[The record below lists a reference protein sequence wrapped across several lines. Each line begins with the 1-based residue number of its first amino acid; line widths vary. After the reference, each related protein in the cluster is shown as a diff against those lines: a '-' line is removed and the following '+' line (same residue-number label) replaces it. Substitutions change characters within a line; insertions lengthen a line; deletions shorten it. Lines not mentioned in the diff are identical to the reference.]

1 LGNRHVHD
9 PAIGIVKAG
18 AHSRSETASP
28 VSIWSILETD
38 RSVRNSNKTPYD
50 RTTLMQAIQLTKY
63 GKPEEGLRLV
73 EIAEP
78 GDPKSGQILIRVE
91 YAPINDSDLLVASGL
106 YAVQPKLPSVVGNE
120 GAGKVLAVGD
130 GVQNVKVGDRVVI
143 PRGVFSWAEKVLA
156 PAEEAIVL
164 PPEID
169 PQQAAMLSINPPA
182 AALLLE
188 EFVSLKPGDWI
199 VQNAAN
205 SGVGRAV
212 IVFAKQQGLRTINIV
227 RRSELIH
234 ELKEIG
240 ADIVLLAGP
249 NTAAEANRA
258 TGGAL
263 VRLALDGVGGNAT
276 GTLLDIVG
284 WDAKIV
290 CYAAPTREPIKVN
303 PLGLVAKRAS
313 IHPFFMYYPEHLPR
327 IPEKI
332 RAAAALVAS
341 HQLRAPIAAV
351 YPARR
356 FEQALAHALA
366 GGKVLL
372 DFADG
377 S

>member
-1 LGNRHVHD
+1 ML
-9 PAIGIVKAG
+9 
-18 AHSRSETASP
+18 
-28 VSIWSILETD
+28 
-38 RSVRNSNKTPYD
+38 
-50 RTTLMQAIQLTKY
+50 AIQLTKY
-63 GKPEEGLRLV
+63 GKPEEGLRPV

-78 GDPKSGQILIRVE
+78 GDPEPGQILIRVE

-130 GVQNVKVGDRVVI
+130 GAQNVNVGDRVVI
-143 PRGVFSWAEKVLA
+143 PRGVFTWAEKVLA
-156 PAEEAIVL
+156 PAEEVIVL
-164 PPEID
+164 PAEID
-169 PQQAAMLSINPPA
+169 PRQAAMLSINPPA

-188 EFVSLKPGDWI
+188 EFASLKPGDWI

-212 IVFAKQQGLRTINIV
+212 IVFAKQKRLRTINIV
-227 RRSELIH
+227 RRSELIQ
-234 ELKEIG
+234 ELREMG
-240 ADIVLLAGP
+240 ADIVLQAGP
-249 NTAAEANRA
+249 NTAAEANHA
-258 TGGAL
+258 TGGAP
-263 VRLALDGVGGNAT
+263 VCLALDGVGGDAT
-276 GTLLDIVG
+276 GTLLEIVG
-284 WDAKIV
+284 WNAKIV
-290 CYAAPTREPIKVN
+290 CYAAPTRQPIKVN
-303 PLGLVAKRAS
+303 PLGLVAKHAS
-313 IHPFFMYYPEHLPR
+313 IHPFFMYYPEYVPR

-366 GGKVLL
+366 GGKILL

>member
-1 LGNRHVHD
+1 
-9 PAIGIVKAG
+9 
-18 AHSRSETASP
+18 
-28 VSIWSILETD
+28 
-38 RSVRNSNKTPYD
+38 
-50 RTTLMQAIQLTKY
+50 MQAIQLTKY

-78 GDPKSGQILIRVE
+78 GDPEPDQILIRVE

-106 YAVQPKLPSVVGNE
+106 YAVKPTPPSIIGNE

-130 GVQNVKVGDRVVI
+130 ALQNVKAGDRVVI
-143 PRGVFSWAEKVLA
+143 PRGVFSWAQKVLA
-156 PAEEAIVL
+156 PAQEAIVL

-188 EFVSLKPGDWI
+188 EFVALKAGDWI

-205 SGVGRAV
+205 SAVGRAV
-212 IVFAKQQGLRTINIV
+212 IVFAKQKGVRTINIV

-234 ELKEIG
+234 ELQEIG
-240 ADIVLLAGP
+240 ADVVLLAGP

-263 VRLALDGVGGNAT
+263 VRLALDGVGGDAT
-276 GTLLDIVG
+276 ETLLDVVG
-284 WDAKIV
+284 WEAMIV
-290 CYAAPTREPIKVN
+290 SYAAPTRQPFKVN

-313 IHPFFMYYPEHLPR
+313 IHPFFMYYPEYLPK
-327 IPEKI
+327 IGEKI
-332 RAAAALVAS
+332 RTAAALVAS
-341 HQLRAPIAAV
+341 GQLRAPIAAV

-356 FEQALAHALA
+356 FEQALTHALT

-372 DFADG
+372 DFTD
-377 S
+377 

>member
-1 LGNRHVHD
+1 M
-9 PAIGIVKAG
+9 
-18 AHSRSETASP
+18 
-28 VSIWSILETD
+28 
-38 RSVRNSNKTPYD
+38 
-50 RTTLMQAIQLTKY
+50 TLMQAIQLTKY

-78 GDPKSGQILIRVE
+78 GHPKSGQILIGVE
-91 YAPINDSDLLVASGL
+91 HAPINDNDLLLATGL

-130 GVQNVKVGDRVVI
+130 GVQDVKEGDRVVV
-143 PRGVFSWAEKVLA
+143 PHGVFSWAEKVLA

-164 PPEID
+164 PREID

-212 IVFAKQQGLRTINIV
+212 IAFAKQKGVRTINIV
-227 RRSELIH
+227 RRPELIH

-240 ADIVLLAGP
+240 AD
-249 NTAAEANRA
+249 
-258 TGGAL
+258 GAL
-263 VRLALDGVGGNAT
+263 VRLALDGVGSDT
-276 GTLLDIVG
+276 TQTLLDIVG
-284 WDAKIV
+284 WEAKIV
-290 CYAAPTREPIKVN
+290 CYAAPTREPIKIN
-303 PLGLVAKRAS
+303 PLGLVFKHAS
-313 IHPFFMYYPEHLPR
+313 IHPFFMYYPEYLPR
-327 IPEKI
+327 IPELI

-341 HQLRAPIAAV
+341 HQLRVPIAAV

-356 FEQALAHALA
+356 FEQALAHARA

-372 DFADG
+372 DFTDG
-377 S
+377 KTT

>member
-1 LGNRHVHD
+1 VE
-9 PAIGIVKAG
+9 AI
-18 AHSRSETASP
+18 H
-28 VSIWSILETD
+28 
-38 RSVRNSNKTPYD
+38 
-50 RTTLMQAIQLTKY
+50 LTKY

-73 EIAEP
+73 EIADP
-78 GDPKSGQILIRVE
+78 GDPKSGQILIHVE

-106 YAVQPKLPSVVGNE
+106 YAVHPKLPSVVGNE
-120 GAGKVLAVGD
+120 GTGKVLAVGD
-130 GVQNVKVGDRVVI
+130 GVRNVEVGDRVVI
-143 PRGVFSWAEKVLA
+143 PHGVFSWAEKVLA
-156 PAEEAIVL
+156 PAEGAIVL

-188 EFVSLKPGDWI
+188 EFVPLKPGDWI

-212 IVFAKQQGLRTINIV
+212 IVFAKQKGLRTINIV
-227 RRSELIH
+227 RRSELID

-249 NTAAEANRA
+249 NSAAEANRE

-276 GTLLDIVG
+276 GTLLDVVG

-303 PLGLVAKRAS
+303 PLDLVAKRAS
-313 IHPFFMYYPEHLPR
+313 IHPFFMYYPEYLPR

-372 DFADG
+372 HFKKG

>member
-1 LGNRHVHD
+1 
-9 PAIGIVKAG
+9 
-18 AHSRSETASP
+18 
-28 VSIWSILETD
+28 
-38 RSVRNSNKTPYD
+38 
-50 RTTLMQAIQLTKY
+50 MQAIQLTKY
-63 GKPEEGLRLV
+63 GKPEEGLRLA

-78 GDPKSGQILIRVE
+78 GDPRPGQILLRVE

-130 GVQNVKVGDRVVI
+130 RVQNVKVGDRVVV

-156 PAEEAIVL
+156 PAAEAIVL

-182 AALLLE
+182 AALLLD

-212 IVFAKQQGLRTINIV
+212 IVFAKQKGLRTINIV
-227 RRSELIH
+227 RRSELVH
-234 ELKEIG
+234 ELKERG

-249 NTAAEANRA
+249 NTAAEANGA

-263 VRLALDGVGGNAT
+263 VRLALDGVGGDAT

-290 CYAAPTREPIKVN
+290 CYAAPTREPIKIN

-313 IHPFFMYYPEHLPR
+313 VHPFFMYYPEYLPK

-341 HQLRAPIAAV
+341 RQLRAPIAAV
-351 YPARR
+351 YPVRS
-356 FEQALAHALA
+356 FQQALAHALA

-372 DFADG
+372 DFGDLR
-377 S
+377 

>member
-1 LGNRHVHD
+1 
-9 PAIGIVKAG
+9 
-18 AHSRSETASP
+18 
-28 VSIWSILETD
+28 
-38 RSVRNSNKTPYD
+38 
-50 RTTLMQAIQLTKY
+50 MQAIQLTKY
-63 GKPEEGLRLV
+63 GKPEEGLRLI

-78 GDPKSGQILIRVE
+78 GDPKSGEILIRVE
-91 YAPINDSDLLVASGL
+91 YAPINDNDLLVASGL
-106 YAVQPKLPSVVGNE
+106 YAVRPKLPSIVGNE
-120 GAGKVLAVGD
+120 GAGKVFAVGD
-130 GVQNVKVGDRVVI
+130 GVQNVKIGDRVVV
-143 PRGVFSWAEKVLA
+143 PHGVFSWAEQVLA

-169 PQQAAMLSINPPA
+169 PQQAAMLNINPPA

-212 IVFAKQQGLRTINIV
+212 IAFAKQKGVRTPNIV
-227 RRSELIH
+227 RRSELVH
-234 ELKEIG
+234 ELKESG
-240 ADIVLLAGP
+240 ADAVLLAGP
-249 NTAAEANRA
+249 NTATEANRA

-263 VRLALDGVGGNAT
+263 VRLALDGVGGDAT
-276 GTLLDIVG
+276 GTLVDIVG

-303 PLGLVAKRAS
+303 PFGLLFKRVS
-313 IHPFFMYYPEHLPR
+313 IHPFFMYYPEYLPR

-341 HQLRAPIAAV
+341 HHLRVPIAAV

-372 DFADG
+372 DFG
-377 S
+377 

>member
-1 LGNRHVHD
+1 ML
-9 PAIGIVKAG
+9 
-18 AHSRSETASP
+18 
-28 VSIWSILETD
+28 
-38 RSVRNSNKTPYD
+38 
-50 RTTLMQAIQLTKY
+50 AIQLTKY
-63 GKPEEGLRLV
+63 GKPEEGLRPV

-78 GDPKSGQILIRVE
+78 GDPKALQILIRVE

-106 YAVQPKLPSVVGNE
+106 YAVHPILPSVVGNE
-120 GAGKVLAVGD
+120 GAGRVLAVGA
-130 GVQNVKVGDRVVI
+130 GVRNVKIGDRVVI

-156 PAEEAIVL
+156 PAEDAVVL
-164 PPEID
+164 PAEID

-212 IVFAKQQGLRTINIV
+212 IAFARQKGLRTINIV
-227 RRSELIH
+227 RRPELVH

-240 ADIVLLAGP
+240 ADVVLLAGP
-249 NTAAEANRA
+249 NTGAEANRA

-263 VRLALDGVGGNAT
+263 ARLALDGVSGDAT
-276 GTLLDIVG
+276 GTLLEIVS

-313 IHPFFMYYPEHLPR
+313 IHPFFMYYPDYLPR

-332 RAAAALVAS
+332 RAAAALVANR
-341 HQLRAPIAAV
+341 QLRAPIAAV
-351 YPARR
+351 YPARQ
-356 FEQALAHALA
+356 FERALAHALA
-366 GGKVLL
+366 GGKILL
-372 DFADG
+372 DFSGVAG
-377 S
+377 G

>member
-1 LGNRHVHD
+1 
-9 PAIGIVKAG
+9 
-18 AHSRSETASP
+18 
-28 VSIWSILETD
+28 
-38 RSVRNSNKTPYD
+38 
-50 RTTLMQAIQLTKY
+50 MQAIQLTKY

-78 GDPKSGQILIRVE
+78 GDPKSGQMLIRVE

-106 YAVQPKLPSVVGNE
+106 YAVQPKLPSVIGNE
-120 GAGKVLAVGD
+120 GAGRGLAVGD
-130 GVQNVKVGDRVVI
+130 GVQNVKVGDRVVV
-143 PRGVFSWAEKVLA
+143 PHGVFSWAEKVLA

-164 PPEID
+164 PAEID

-212 IVFAKQQGLRTINIV
+212 IVFAKQKGLRTINIV
-227 RRSELIH
+227 RRPELIA
-234 ELKEIG
+234 ELQHIG

-263 VRLALDGVGGNAT
+263 VRLALDGVSGDAT
-276 GTLLDIVG
+276 ATLLDIVG

-290 CYAAPTREPIKVN
+290 CYAAPTREPLKVN

-313 IHPFFMYYPEHLPR
+313 IHPFFMYYPEYLPR
-327 IPEKI
+327 IAEKI
-332 RAAAALVAS
+332 RAAAVLVAS
-341 HQLRAPIAAV
+341 HQLRVPIAAV
-351 YPARR
+351 YSARS
-356 FEQALAHALA
+356 FKQALARALA

-372 DFADG
+372 DFTDE

>member
-1 LGNRHVHD
+1 
-9 PAIGIVKAG
+9 
-18 AHSRSETASP
+18 
-28 VSIWSILETD
+28 
-38 RSVRNSNKTPYD
+38 
-50 RTTLMQAIQLTKY
+50 MQAIQLTKY

-78 GDPKSGQILIRVE
+78 GDPIPGQILIGVD

-106 YAVQPKLPSVVGNE
+106 YAVRPKLPSVVGNE

-130 GVQNVKVGDRVVI
+130 GVQNVKVGDCVVI
-143 PRGVFSWAEKVLA
+143 PHGVFSWAEKVLA
-156 PAEEAIVL
+156 LAHEAIVL
-164 PPEID
+164 PAEID

-188 EFVSLKPGDWI
+188 EFVSLTSGDWI
-199 VQNAAN
+199 VQTAAN

-212 IVFAKQQGLRTINIV
+212 IVFAKQKGLRTINIV
-227 RRSELIH
+227 RRPELIG

-249 NTAAEANRA
+249 STAAEANRA
-258 TGGAL
+258 TGGSLA
-263 VRLALDGVGGNAT
+263 RLALDGVGGDAT
-276 GTLLDIVG
+276 GTLLEIVG
-284 WDAKIV
+284 WNAKII

-303 PLGLVAKRAS
+303 PLGLVAKHAS
-313 IHPFFMYYPEHLPR
+313 IHPFFMYYPELLPK

-332 RAAAALVAS
+332 RAAAALLAN

-366 GGKVLL
+366 G
-372 DFADG
+372 
-377 S
+377 

>member
-1 LGNRHVHD
+1 
-9 PAIGIVKAG
+9 
-18 AHSRSETASP
+18 
-28 VSIWSILETD
+28 
-38 RSVRNSNKTPYD
+38 
-50 RTTLMQAIQLTKY
+50 MQAIQLTTY
-63 GKPEEGLRLV
+63 GKPEEALRLV

-78 GDPKSGQILIRVE
+78 GDPKPGQVLIRVE

-106 YAVQPKLPSVVGNE
+106 YPVQPKLPSVVGNE
-120 GAGKVLAVGD
+120 GAGRVLAVGD
-130 GVQNVKVGDRVVI
+130 GVQTVKVGDRVVI
-143 PRGVFSWAEKVLA
+143 PRGVFTWAEKVLA
-156 PAEEAIVL
+156 PAEEVIVL

-212 IVFAKQQGLRTINIV
+212 IVFAKQKGLRTINIV
-227 RRSELIH
+227 RRPKLID

-240 ADIVLLAGP
+240 ADIVLLVGP
-249 NTAAEANRA
+249 STAAEANRA

-276 GTLLDIVG
+276 GTLLDVVG

-332 RAAAALVAS
+332 RVAAALVAS
-341 HQLRAPIAAV
+341 HQLRLPIAAV

>member
-1 LGNRHVHD
+1 
-9 PAIGIVKAG
+9 
-18 AHSRSETASP
+18 
-28 VSIWSILETD
+28 
-38 RSVRNSNKTPYD
+38 
-50 RTTLMQAIQLTKY
+50 LT
-63 GKPEEGLRLV
+63 
-73 EIAEP
+73 
-78 GDPKSGQILIRVE
+78 
-91 YAPINDSDLLVASGL
+91 
-106 YAVQPKLPSVVGNE
+106 
-120 GAGKVLAVGD
+120 VGD

-143 PRGVFSWAEKVLA
+143 PHGVFSWAEKVLA

-169 PQQAAMLSINPPA
+169 PKQASMLSINPPA

-212 IVFAKQQGLRTINIV
+212 IVFAKQKGVRTINIV
-227 RRSELIH
+227 RRSELVH
-234 ELKEIG
+234 ELKVIG

-249 NTAAEANRA
+249 NTAAEAKSA

-263 VRLALDGVGGNAT
+263 VRLALDGVGGDAT

-284 WDAKIV
+284 WDGKIV
-290 CYAAPTREPIKVN
+290 CYAAPTREPIKIN

-313 IHPFFMYYPEHLPR
+313 IHPFFMYYPEYLPR

-377 S
+377 STLNAR

>member
-1 LGNRHVHD
+1 
-9 PAIGIVKAG
+9 
-18 AHSRSETASP
+18 
-28 VSIWSILETD
+28 
-38 RSVRNSNKTPYD
+38 
-50 RTTLMQAIQLTKY
+50 MQAIQLTKY

-78 GDPKSGQILIRVE
+78 GDPKPGQVLIRVE

-120 GAGKVLAVGD
+120 GAGRVLAVGD
-130 GVQNVKVGDRVVI
+130 GVQTVKVGDRVVI
-143 PRGVFSWAEKVLA
+143 PRGVFTWAEKVLA
-156 PAEEAIVL
+156 PAEEVIVL

-212 IVFAKQQGLRTINIV
+212 IVFAKQKGLRTINIV
-227 RRSELIH
+227 RRPELID

-249 NTAAEANRA
+249 STAAEANRA

-263 VRLALDGVGGNAT
+263 VRLALDGVGGDAT
-276 GTLLDIVG
+276 GTLLDVVG

-332 RAAAALVAS
+332 RVAAALVAS

>member
-1 LGNRHVHD
+1 V
-9 PAIGIVKAG
+9 
-18 AHSRSETASP
+18 
-28 VSIWSILETD
+28 
-38 RSVRNSNKTPYD
+38 
-50 RTTLMQAIQLTKY
+50 QAIQLTKY
-63 GKPEEGLRLV
+63 GKPQEGLQLV

-78 GDPKSGQILIRVE
+78 GDPKAGQILIRVE

-143 PRGVFSWAEKVLA
+143 PHGVFAWAQKVLA

-169 PQQAAMLSINPPA
+169 RQQAAMLSINPPA

-188 EFVSLKPGDWI
+188 EFVPLKPGDWI

-212 IVFAKQQGLRTINIV
+212 IVFAKQKGVRTINIV
-227 RRSELIH
+227 RRSELID
-234 ELKEIG
+234 ELKRIG

-263 VRLALDGVGGNAT
+263 VRLALDGVSGDAT
-276 GTLLDIVG
+276 GTLLDVVG

-351 YPARR
+351 YPAQR
-356 FEQALAHALA
+356 FEQAHALA